1 VDAPVR
7 AVPRGNPGRREGG
20 LSTGEGEKE
29 AEGSGTG
36 LERLGRRL
44 LIPLGL
50 GVLVVVGLALSAN
63 PAELARSLRGFD
75 VRLLIPV
82 LSLSLLNYALRFI
95 RWEVYLRRLEVRL
108 PRGRS
113 LAVFLAG
120 FLLSVTPGKAGE
132 LGKAWL
138 VRELGGGPALR
149 VVPAVLAERVTDLLG
164 VLLLIALG
172 SLPFPG
178 GPWIAA
184 AGIAGVGVAVA
195 VLTWRSV
202 AARLFR
208 ILARLPVLG
217 PRVPRLEE
225 LYDRLRSLLSPGLLL
240 FALVLSVTAWGA
252 EGVGFFL
259 VVRQYA
265 PKAGLLLSIFNY
277 TGSTFLGALSMLPGG
292 LGAAEGTLAALLHS
306 QGLDTADAGSVTL
319 VTRGATLWFAV
330 FLGLLAVPFLARWL
344 AGRRGV
350 ST

>member
-1 VDAPVR
+1 MDAPVR
-7 AVPRGNPGRREGG
+7 AVSGGGPGRREGR
-20 LSTGEGEKE
+20 LSAGEREG
-29 AEGSGTG
+29 EGSGTG

-44 LIPLGL
+44 LVPLGL

-82 LSLSLLNYALRFI
+82 LSLSLLNYALRYI
-95 RWEVYLRRLEVRL
+95 RWKVYLRRLEVRL

-138 VRELGGGPALR
+138 VRELGGGPALK

-164 VLLLIALG
+164 VLLLIAIG

-178 GPWIAA
+178 GSWIAA
-184 AGIAGVGVAVA
+184 AGIAGVAVAVA
-195 VLTWRSV
+195 ALTWRSV
-202 AARLFR
+202 AALLFR
-208 ILARLPVLG
+208 FLARFPILG

-240 FALVLSVTAWGA
+240 FALVLSVAAWGA

-292 LGAAEGTLAALLHS
+292 LGAAEGALAALLHS

-319 VTRGATLWFAV
+319 VIRGATLWFAV

-344 AGRRGV
+344 AGRRRSAGV
-350 ST
+350 